1 MSKKIIVAV
10 SGIAILAAFVL
21 SIDAYAIPFTGNT
34 FVAKHIGTDDYYVV
48 IAPGNTNIRA
58 RSVNLRRFR
67 ITRTRPNIL
76 DFTELTK
83 EKNLLVY
90 VIRNYEEQ
98 WRNIVRFVDRDG
110 NRYRIRVAL
119 SSFHNPSHAP
129 VPEPSTILLI
139 GTGLVGLIVYGRKKI
154 IKT

>member
-1 MSKKIIVAV
+1 
-10 SGIAILAAFVL
+10 
-21 SIDAYAIPFTGNT
+21 
-34 FVAKHIGTDDYYVV
+34 VAKHIGKNHHYVV

-58 RSVNLRRFR
+58 RSVNLRGFR
-67 ITRTRPNIL
+67 LSRVRSNIL
-76 DFTELTK
+76 DFSELTK

-98 WRNIVRFVDRDG
+98 WRNIVRFRG
-110 NRYRIRVAL
+110 RHGEKYRVSVAL
-119 SSFHNPSHAP
+119 STFHNTAQPAP

-139 GTGLVGLIVYGRKKI
+139 GTGLVGLIAYGRKKI